1 MARYMIA
8 EDEPLAAE
16 ELSRMMREVR
26 PEWTLSGRAESV
38 EQAVRLLRQERFDLL
53 VLDIQLSD
61 GLSFEIFEEV
71 KTDVPVIF
79 TTAYDEY
86 ALKAFKVNS
95 VDYLLKPIDANELLA
110 AIEKFER
117 RLALNPKEEA
127 FWRLQESFAAGRG
140 KSRFLVR
147 VGDAYFRVETADIAY
162 FYSEEKYTRLV
173 THKGRDY
180 IVDLT
185 LDKVA
190 ETLDARQ
197 FFRASRNCVASV
209 KSVVKCSKWFSG
221 RLKLELLPK
230 CPVEVYVSRE
240 KAKDFLLW
248 LDDAR

>member
-1 MARYMIA
+1 MTRYMIA

-16 ELSRMMREVR
+16 ELSRMMKALR
-26 PEWTLSGRAESV
+26 PDWQLAGRAQSV
-38 EQAVRLLRQERFDLL
+38 EQTVHLLHEEALDLL

-95 VDYLLKPIDANELLA
+95 VDYLLKPIDSSELLA

-117 RLALNPKEEA
+117 RLALSPAQEA
-127 FWRLQESFAAGRG
+127 FRRLQESFMGRRS

-185 LDKVA
+185 LDKL
-190 ETLDARQ
+190 EGTLDPRQ

-209 KSVVKCSKWFSG
+209 KSVVKCSRWFSG

-240 KAKDFLLW
+240 RAKDFLLW